1 MNNNILYIS
10 ITFKEEHIFSLQ
22 LQKEQPRK
30 ILIKNM
36 NDSSLTPA
44 YDNKTTNTVSM
55 ATLYWKV

>member
-22 LQKEQPRK
+22 LQKEQPRE

-44 YDNKTTNTVSM
+44 YDNKNH
-55 ATLYWKV
+55 